1 MSQFIHFFIRST
13 DKLLPI
19 RTASRSSHIFQS
31 FCEYAP
37 YEKVRAIS
45 MSMLKEIREEISE
58 QIDKWTQEI
67 EEEEKDLQMIA
78 LFTNSVEDKIEA
90 MKSARESLRGREE
103 TVKEMK
109 DALAFTYFLMDMYEE
124 AEDSNYCYKEEVRID
139 PTKYIYFGI
148 ECGIPSIAEVEEW
161 ERKVE

>member
-1 MSQFIHFFIRST
+1 MSQFIHFFVRST

-19 RTASRSSHIFQS
+19 RTASRSSYIFQS

-67 EEEEKDLQMIA
+67 EEERKDLQLIA

-90 MKSARESLRGREE
+90 MKSAREALQGREE
-103 TVKEMK
+103 TVEEMK
-109 DALAFTYFLMDMYEE
+109 VALAFTYFLMDMYEE

-148 ECGIPSIAEVEEW
+148 ECGIPSIKEVEEW
-161 ERKVE
+161 EGKVE

>member
-19 RTASRSSHIFQS
+19 RTASCSSYIFQS
-31 FCEYAP
+31 FYEYAP

-45 MSMLKEIREEISE
+45 MSMLKEIRKEISE

-103 TVKEMK
+103 TVEEMK

-148 ECGIPSIAEVEEW
+148 ECGIPSIKEVEEW

>member
-90 MKSARESLRGREE
+90 MKSAREALRGREE

>member
-1 MSQFIHFFIRST
+1 MSQFIHFFVRST

-31 FCEYAP
+31 FSEYAP

-67 EEEEKDLQMIA
+67 EEERKDLQLIA

-90 MKSARESLRGREE
+90 MKSAREALQGREE
-103 TVKEMK
+103 TVEEMK
-109 DALAFTYFLMDMYEE
+109 VALAFTYFLMDMYEE

-148 ECGIPSIAEVEEW
+148 ECGIPSIKEVEEW
-161 ERKVE
+161 EGKVE

>member
-45 MSMLKEIREEISE
+45 MSMLKEIRKEISE

-90 MKSARESLRGREE
+90 MKSAREALRGREE

>member
-148 ECGIPSIAEVEEW
+148 ECGIPSIKEVEEW

>member
-1 MSQFIHFFIRST
+1 MSQFIHFFVRST

-19 RTASRSSHIFQS
+19 RTASRSSSIYQFFS
-31 FCEYAP
+31 EFAP

-45 MSMLKEIREEISE
+45 MGMLREISKAISEEINTR
-58 QIDKWTQEI
+58 TQQN
-67 EEEEKDLQMIA
+67 EEEGKDLQMIA

-90 MKSARESLRGREE
+90 MKSARDALHEREE
-103 TVKEMK
+103 TVEEMK
-109 DALAFTYFLMDMYEE
+109 AALAFTYFLMDMYEE

-148 ECGIPSIAEVEEW
+148 ECGIPSIKEVEEW
-161 ERKVE
+161 EGKVE